1 MLEVKRMVHEDP
13 SMLEAFTEEEVEEM
27 VRETLAN
34 CGTKSHRTRANNL
47 AASADTRRMLE
58 RLMVEV
64 REGVCVQFG
73 Y

>member
-1 MLEVKRMVHEDP
+1 MPEVKRMVREDP

-34 CGTKSHRTRANNL
+34 RDAKSHGTRANNL
-47 AASADTRRMLE
+47 AASADARRTLE

-64 REGVCVQFG
+64 RECVWVQFG